1 MSGVSGQSLHTAGVL
16 LLTLV
21 AVAYGGTFLLRV
33 SRGSFP
39 ATDLQRRF
47 FRAGHAHAGVFVV
60 LAVLCLLLVDRAV
73 LPPAAE
79 VVARQGVPLA
89 AVLLPAGFFLS
100 AAGRGRERP
109 SRWIALVWAGAL
121 SLTAGLLCL
130 GVGLLRA

>member
-1 MSGVSGQSLHTAGVL
+1 MSGLSDASVRTAGIL

-21 AVAYGGTFLLRV
+21 AVAYGGTFVLKV
-33 SRGSFP
+33 SRGAVP
-39 ATDLQRRF
+39 ATDFQRRF
-47 FRAGHAHAGVFVV
+47 YRAGHAHAGMFVV
-60 LAVLCLLLVDRAV
+60 LGIVCLLLVDRAA

-79 VVARQGVPLA
+79 TVARQGVPLA

-109 SRWIALVWAGAL
+109 SRWIALVWLGAL
-121 SLTAGLLCL
+121 SLTAGLVCL